1 MKIDHEKSSN
11 PLQAYLPRID
21 SSLAF
26 KDIAAGCGAE
36 VSDHRRAKEVD
47 PQIRCG
53 GNPSIPTASL
63 QEGMGKICSKAY
75 RN

>member
-1 MKIDHEKSSN
+1 MKIIH
-11 PLQAYLPRID
+11 PLQDYLPRVD

-47 PQIRCG
+47 PKIRCG
-53 GNPSIPTASL
+53 RNPSIPTASL
-63 QEGMGKICSKAY
+63 QEGMGKICTKVY

>member
-36 VSDHRRAKEVD
+36 VGDHRRAKEVD

-53 GNPSIPTASL
+53 GESINSYCFPA
-63 QEGMGKICSKAY
+63 GRDGK
-75 RN
+75 NMQ